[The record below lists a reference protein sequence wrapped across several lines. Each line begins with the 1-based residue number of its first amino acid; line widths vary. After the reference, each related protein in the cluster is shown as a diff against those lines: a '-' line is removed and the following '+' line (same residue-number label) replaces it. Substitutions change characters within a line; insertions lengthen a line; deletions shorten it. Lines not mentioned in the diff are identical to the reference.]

1 MGNSESGTS
10 VSLDKPLHVAVL
22 MGGWANERQVSLTSG
37 AGIADALESKGHR
50 VTRIDMGRDVAL
62 RLHEAKPDV
71 VFNAL
76 HGVPGED
83 GTVQGMLDLMGLP
96 YTHSGLATS
105 VIAIDKQLTKQALV
119 PHGIPMPGGRIVTRE
134 ELYARDPLPRPYV
147 LKPVN
152 EGSSVG
158 VAIVTADSNVG
169 NPISP
174 AATGPWQEFAELLAE
189 PFIKGR
195 ELTAA
200 VLDGPEGPRP
210 LGVTELVIEHGFY
223 DYEHKYTEGRTQ
235 HVFPAKLPPAITALC
250 EAYAVKAH
258 QVLGCRGTS
267 RTDFRWDEEQGED
280 GLFVLETNT
289 QPGMTPLS
297 LVPEQAAGNGI
308 SYADLVEMLVAEA
321 LRVHGLRKG
330 KGGGDGAANPA

>member
-1 MGNSESGTS
+1 VSEG
-10 VSLDKPLHVAVL
+10 KPLHVAVL
-22 MGGWANERQVSLTSG
+22 MGGWASERPVSLMSG
-37 AGIADALESKGHR
+37 NGVADALEARGYR

-62 RLHEAKPDV
+62 RLHEAAPDV

-83 GTVQGMLDLMGLP
+83 GSVQGMLDLMGLA

-134 ELYARDPLPRPYV
+134 ELFERDPLPRPYV

-158 VAIVTADSNVG
+158 VAIVTDGSNVG

-174 AATGPWQEFAELLAE
+174 DARGPWQEFAELLAE

-200 VLDGPEGPRP
+200 VLDRPEGPRA
-210 LGVTELVIEHGFY
+210 LGVTELVIDNGFY
-223 DYEHKYTEGRTQ
+223 DYEHKYTEGRTV
-235 HVFPAKLPPAITALC
+235 HVFPAQLPPEITALC

-258 QVLGCRGTS
+258 QVLGCHGTS
-267 RTDFRWDEEQGED
+267 RTDFRWDDELGED

-297 LVPEQAAGNGI
+297 LVPEQAAHCGI
-308 SYADLVEMLVAEA
+308 SYEELVEMLVHDA
-321 LRVHGLRKG
+321 LRVHAA
-330 KGGGDGAANPA
+330 KGGRHGADQA

>member
-1 MGNSESGTS
+1 M
-10 VSLDKPLHVAVL
+10 SLPKLHVAVL

-37 AGIADALESKGHR
+37 AGVADALESKGHR

-134 ELYARDPLPRPYV
+134 ELYERDPLPRPYV

-174 AATGPWQEFAELLAE
+174 DAKGPWQEFAELLAE

-200 VLDGPEGPRP
+200 VLDGPDGPRA
-210 LGVTELVIEHGFY
+210 LGVTELIVANGFY
-223 DYEHKYTEGRTQ
+223 DYENKYTAGRTE
-235 HVFPAKLPPAITALC
+235 HIFPAKLPPEITALA

-258 QVLGCRGTS
+258 QVLGCHGTS
-267 RTDFRWDEEQGED
+267 RTDFRWDEEAGED

-297 LVPEQAAGNGI
+297 LVPEQAAGCGI
-308 SYADLVEMLVAEA
+308 SYADLVEMLCAEG
-321 LRVHGLRKG
+321 LRVYGLQ
-330 KGGGDGAANPA
+330 KGGSDGAADQA